1 MDGGRATHSVSSWRK
16 PGPITPSISRCP
28 TLERRSR
35 SQSNA
40 VVMGPCFRRDDDCGC
55 RSRHTFSVVLAKAR
69 THYPKSQLLHDAGA
83 TIRFITDCG
92 GYGSWLSPG
101 RRGRRRAASPHHPAN
116 PFICGTRQPP
126 RPAAFPASKFPF
138 GNLALT
144 MISVWL
150 GSECRVKSPRFDML
164 AGEAGPGFGRAPHA
178 TDARGF
184 RAVSPRLMRPW
195 NRCRL
200 AARLMGTLALRGYCR

>member
-1 MDGGRATHSVSSWRK
+1 MTPRSDGASHRARTVL
-16 PGPITPSISRCP
+16 I
-28 TLERRSR
+28 
-35 SQSNA
+35 
-40 VVMGPCFRRDDDCGC
+40 
-55 RSRHTFSVVLAKAR
+55 VVLAKAR
-69 THYPKSQLLHDAGA
+69 THYPKCPLLRDAGA
-83 TIRFITDCG
+83 AIPFITERG

-101 RRGRRRAASPHHPAN
+101 RRKGRGTRTPAILRK
-116 PFICGTRQPP
+116 PFIPGTRQPP
-126 RPAAFPASKFPF
+126 PPAAFPASKFPF

-195 NRCRL
+195 NRCRM

>member
-1 MDGGRATHSVSSWRK
+1 MKYAMTVRRIAREPSTSSWRK
-16 PGPITPSISRCP
+16 PGPITPNLNCCTTRGP
-28 TLERRSR
+28 RSA
-35 SQSNA
+35 SSLIA
-40 VVMGPCFRRDDDCGC
+40 VVMGPGFRQDD
-55 RSRHTFSVVLAKAR
+55 A
-69 THYPKSQLLHDAGA
+69 
-83 TIRFITDCG
+83 
-92 GYGSWLSPG
+92 
-101 RRGRRRAASPHHPAN
+101 GRRRAASPHHPAN

-126 RPAAFPASKFPF
+126 RPAAFPGSKFPF

-164 AGEAGPGFGRAPHA
+164 AGEAGLGFGRAPHA